1 MLVFYY
7 ILIMTVEEFEQKLS
21 DNGWKHYC
29 WCDLWGKENKEISF
43 PELNYFKQDF
53 SKINLN
59 EIKVKYKD
67 NNGNETIVESEEEI
81 LKLIN

>member
-7 ILIMTVEEFEQKLS
+7 ILIMTVEEFEHKLS

-29 WCDLWGKENKEISF
+29 WSDLWGKENKEISF
-43 PELNYFKQDF
+43 QELNYFKQDF

-59 EIKVKYKD
+59 EIKVKYKN